1 MKKKIDLKN
10 IKTKRINMAEQSRLA
25 KLMTDVM
32 ENIDKNKGGMNDGAY
47 SDIMEKL
54 KERYEEL
61 EEEDVLVE
69 RTWRE
74 NNYKVTYMSLAPRR
88 REFRFNQ
95 KHYRKEFISKIDYQY
110 KTGIFVGKLLS
121 KIYDDCIGKFK
132 RDRINN
138 GEQFHEVIN
147 EFIEQNNCPIEG
159 MFDINGDFMN
169 NCSCCM
175 SMTVCDS
182 ECEYDSDDD
191 GCESC
196 KCTDIEVRATSVYI
210 LRLEKVIP

>member
-1 MKKKIDLKN
+1 
-10 IKTKRINMAEQSRLA
+10 MAEQSRLA
-25 KLMTDVM
+25 KLMTDII

-69 RTWRE
+69 RNWRE

-95 KHYRKEFISKIDYQY
+95 QHYRKEFRSQIGYEY
-110 KTGIFVGKLLS
+110 KTGIIVGKSLS
-121 KIYDDCIGKFK
+121 KIYDNCIGKSK

-147 EFIEQNNCPIEG
+147 ETIEKLKCPIEG
-159 MFDINGDFMN
+159 RFNEEGWFVDS
-169 NCSCCM
+169 CSCCM
-175 SMTVCDS
+175 TMTVCDS
-182 ECEYDSDDD
+182 ECEEDCSEDCEYD
-191 GCESC
+191 
-196 KCTDIEVRATSVYI
+196 KCTDIEVRATPVYI